1 MKSKFADYFA
11 PFLDDITH
19 NIHARFDVYT
29 VDDHLL
35 SKFQIMHPA
44 NWPKFLNAQL
54 GLPNADTPHSLDPLE
69 TLRSYG
75 NEKLEQLLLK
85 SPHEG
90 IGNYFTDDEIVQ
102 MKAEWPGFKVAMNAE
117 ESPSALY

>member
-1 MKSKFADYFA
+1 MKSKFADYFE

-19 NIHARFDVYT
+19 NIYARFDVCT
-29 VDDHLL
+29 LDDQLL
-35 SKFQIMHPA
+35 SKFQIMHPG

-69 TLRSYG
+69 SLRRYG

-85 SPHEG
+85 SPYEG
-90 IGNYFTDDEIVQ
+90 IENYFTDEGRPMVD
-102 MKAEWPGFKVAMNAE
+102 FF
-117 ESPSALY
+117 